1 MARERGNQNRG
12 SPKGAPERAPGRA
25 EGEPRLIPD
34 LARRALSLGLS
45 GFFLTEETI
54 RKALG
59 DSVPRDWTDFLAAQS
74 ERTRTD
80 FLERLSYEVAQSL
93 EKLDMASKMVPMQD
107 ATPATAHLF
116 IVNPLTGGGWT
127 TLFSTHPPIAERI
140 ARLRAMSRT
149 QAR

>member
-93 EKLDMASKMVPMQD
+93 EKLDMALQRIYLPVFWKAYNFWLFGKPVRWAKRTFEGSVLQRMWRWMRRR
-107 ATPATAHLF
+107 PAT
-116 IVNPLTGGGWT
+116 
-127 TLFSTHPPIAERI
+127 S
-140 ARLRAMSRT
+140 
-149 QAR
+149 

>member
-12 SPKGAPERAPGRA
+12 SPKGAPPERSAGRG

-93 EKLDMASKMVPMQD
+93 EKLDMAAV
-107 ATPATAHLF
+107 LRE
-116 IVNPLTGGGWT
+116 LLEGR
-127 TLFSTHPPIAERI
+127 TLEVRAEV
-140 ARLRAMSRT
+140 RLRADEPAERKVRASLKDDEED
-149 QAR
+149 A